1 MSPLDKPT
9 RREFLVTTSSAAL
22 GAAVPS
28 TAGQKDSPVSNAPTA
43 PVAEKPPY

>member
-22 GAAVPS
+22 GAGPAVYQS
-28 TAGQKDSPVSNAPTA
+28 LLSGDALVRHGGRLGQ
-43 PVAEKPPY
+43 

>member
-22 GAAVPS
+22 GAAVPLTGAQPLHQPS
-28 TAGQKDSPVSNAPTA
+28 ILSRPRL
-43 PVAEKPPY
+43 